1 MVKITKLIMCL
12 VLFVSCSGSD
22 KFNEVKYDMV
32 FFYSPW
38 LEIDFESK
46 ILKINYG
53 DLKYKD
59 TLHLSKEQEN
69 TIRNSF
75 TKNRVYT
82 VKGEV
87 FYFNDTLIIMPPTM
101 FKVRLLAQGK
111 LQSEMTIDYTYE
123 NKGHLP
129 FGQKYRVVCFRD
141 DVLKILKNNNEVK
154 RALQIF
160 SKENEKD
167 WSLQRRN

>member
-59 TLHLSKEQEN
+59 TLHLSNEQEN

-75 TKNRVYT
+75 TK
-82 VKGEV
+82 K
-87 FYFNDTLIIMPPTM
+87 
-101 FKVRLLAQGK
+101 
-111 LQSEMTIDYTYE
+111 
-123 NKGHLP
+123 
-129 FGQKYRVVCFRD
+129 
-141 DVLKILKNNNEVK
+141 
-154 RALQIF
+154 
-160 SKENEKD
+160 
-167 WSLQRRN
+167 